1 MYIIIVKQ
9 RNVENIGTFSFI
21 SASTWKK
28 YEWKKIPKQPFFLI
42 VI

>member
-21 SASTWKK
+21 STTTWKK
-28 YEWKKIPKQPFFLI
+28 YEWKKFQNNPFF
-42 VI
+42 